1 MGIKLRYAR
10 LEPGG
15 FLFAPAFKSI
25 GILPQVDNTRSGNA
39 QYLWRLA
46 LAAAIGVLLYLLAPI
61 LAPFLFAA
69 ILAYICNPLVDRM
82 SRRGM
87 PRTLAAALVL
97 LLLIALFVAFMLI
110 MVPLLV
116 RQAHAM
122 AAQAPAYVDWLKV
135 KASPWISAQL
145 GVQLD
150 MDFAK
155 DWLSEHMAEIQ
166 RLAVKL
172 VPSITTGGMA
182 LVDFAVNFVLV
193 LVVLFYFMRDWNR
206 LTALIGEMVP
216 RRWYPQFVALFGEID
231 GVLGQFLRGQLLVM
245 LLMGAFYTIA
255 LWLVGLDYALS
266 VGMIAGLVTFV
277 PYLGVITGVALATLT
292 GILQF
297 DGLTGLMWVWAVFVL
312 GNVLEGYVL
321 VPLLVGERIGLHPV
335 AVLFALLAFGQLF
348 GFFGVL
354 LAVPASASLLVW
366 LRHMRGRYLG
376 SGMYNTNT

>member
-1 MGIKLRYAR
+1 M
-10 LEPGG
+10 
-15 FLFAPAFKSI
+15 
-25 GILPQVDNTRSGNA
+25 DTTRSEKP
-39 QYLWRLA
+39 QYLWWIA
-46 LAAAIGVLLYLLAPI
+46 GAAALGVLLYLLAPI

-82 SRRGM
+82 SRRGV
-87 PRTLAAALVL
+87 PRTLAAALMLVL
-97 LLLIALFVAFMLI
+97 LMALFVAFMLV

-116 RQAHAM
+116 RQVRAM
-122 AAQAPAYVDWLKV
+122 MQQIPAYLDWLRTTAGPV
-135 KASPWISAQL
+135 LDRQF

-150 MDFAK
+150 IEYVK
-155 DWLSEHMAEIQ
+155 EWVTEHLADIQ
-166 RLAVKL
+166 HFAVKML
-172 VPSITTGGMA
+172 PSITTGGMA
-182 LVDFAVNFVLV
+182 LVDFVVNFVLV

-206 LTALIGEMVP
+206 LTLGISEVVP
-216 RRWYPQFVALFGEID
+216 RRWHPQFVALFSEID
-231 GVLGQFLRGQLLVM
+231 EVLGQFLRGQLMVM

-292 GILQF
+292 GLLQF
-297 DGLTGLMWVWAVFVL
+297 DDMMRLTWVWGVFVL
-312 GNVLEGYVL
+312 GNVLEGYVF

-335 AVLFALLAFGQLF
+335 AVIFALLAFGQLF

-366 LRHMRGRYLG
+366 LRHVRRSYLG
-376 SGMYNTNT
+376 SGMYNAGP